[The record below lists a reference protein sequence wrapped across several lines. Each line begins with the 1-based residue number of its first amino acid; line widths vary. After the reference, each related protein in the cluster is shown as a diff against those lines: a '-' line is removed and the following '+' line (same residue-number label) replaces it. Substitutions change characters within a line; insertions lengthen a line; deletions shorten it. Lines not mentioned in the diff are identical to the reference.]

1 MYVMLF
7 LAAQTSQRYGI
18 SADLREL
25 QATSTAVAVKTSLK
39 IEFASFQIL
48 SCLFETFQLKSERFL
63 LESNS

>member
-1 MYVMLF
+1 MLF

-25 QATSTAVAVKTSLK
+25 KATSTAVAVKTSLK

-48 SCLFETFQLKSERFL
+48 SCLFETFQIKS
-63 LESNS
+63 

>member
-25 QATSTAVAVKTSLK
+25 KATSTAVKTSLK

-48 SCLFETFQLKSERFL
+48 SCLFETFQVKSERFL

>member
-7 LAAQTSQRYGI
+7 LAAQTSQRYDI

-25 QATSTAVAVKTSLK
+25 KATSAVAVKTSLK

-48 SCLFETFQLKSERFL
+48 SCLFETFQVKSERFL

>member
-25 QATSTAVAVKTSLK
+25 KVTSTAVAVKTSLK
-39 IEFASFQIL
+39 IEFASPSKFYRVY
-48 SCLFETFQLKSERFL
+48 LKPFK
-63 LESNS
+63 

>member
-18 SADLREL
+18 SADLRERK
-25 QATSTAVAVKTSLK
+25 ATSTAVKTSLK
-39 IEFASFQIL
+39 IEFAFFQIL
-48 SCLFETFQLKSERFL
+48 SCLFETFQVKSERFL